1 MKLVITMSRRYG
13 TGASIIAQQLSE
25 RIGIPV
31 YDKVNVEQELY
42 KNIYESEVEVIRELA
57 EKPCII
63 LGRCASEILKDRK
76 NVFNIYVCADKE
88 DRIKR
93 IMEKDSITYE
103 EAKEKVERTD
113 EERALYY
120 HEHTGKAWGDVN
132 NYHMILNT
140 SDLGVENCAD
150 ILMRYFEKMEYI

>member
-1 MKLVITMSRRYG
+1 M
-13 TGASIIAQQLSE
+13 
-25 RIGIPV
+25 
-31 YDKVNVEQELY
+31 
-42 KNIYESEVEVIRELA
+42 
-57 EKPCII
+57 
-63 LGRCASEILKDRK
+63 
-76 NVFNIYVCADKE
+76 CADKE
-88 DRIKR
+88 DRIQR